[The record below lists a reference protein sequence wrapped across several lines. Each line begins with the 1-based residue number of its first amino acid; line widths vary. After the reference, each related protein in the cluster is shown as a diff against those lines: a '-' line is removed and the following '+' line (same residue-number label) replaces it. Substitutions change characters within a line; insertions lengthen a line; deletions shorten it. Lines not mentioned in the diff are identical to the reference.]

1 MKFNKPN
8 YGYKSY
14 HSAINGIANYIQNE
28 ERFRLKNNE
37 GSKFFNNLADL
48 MIKYLSEKNLKFKNN
63 KKFSSMD
70 FNANIIQ
77 EDFKTFKKW
86 LENNKHLTFK

>member
-1 MKFNKPN
+1 MRFNKPN

-14 HSAINGIANYIQNE
+14 HSAINGISNYIQNE

-37 GSKFFNNLADL
+37 GGKFFSKLADL
-48 MIKYLSEKNLKFKNN
+48 MIIYLSEKKLNFKNN

>member
-1 MKFNKPN
+1 MRFNKPN

-37 GSKFFNNLADL
+37 GGKFFNKLADL
-48 MIKYLSEKNLKFKNN
+48 MIIYLSEKKLNFKNN

-86 LENNKHLTFK
+86 LEDNKHLTFK

>member
-1 MKFNKPN
+1 MRFNKPN

-14 HSAINGIANYIQNE
+14 HSAINGVANYIQNE

-37 GSKFFNNLADL
+37 SGKFFSKLADL
-48 MIKYLSEKNLKFKNN
+48 MIIYLSEKKLNFKNN

-86 LENNKHLTFK
+86 LEDNKHLTFK

>member
-14 HSAINGIANYIQNE
+14 HSAINGVANYIQNE

-37 GSKFFNNLADL
+37 GRKFFSKLADL
-48 MIKYLSEKNLKFKNN
+48 MIIYLSEKN
-63 KKFSSMD
+63 
-70 FNANIIQ
+70 
-77 EDFKTFKKW
+77 
-86 LENNKHLTFK
+86 